1 MGRRGSFV
9 KQGCPSCHTFSIKI
23 PALETPET
31 PPARSL
37 SSLAVEGKPVD
48 CGGRDHAMSTGNST
62 LSNTVAVAV
71 SGGVD
76 SLCALVMLQ
85 QAGHSVLALHGI
97 FLSDA
102 APEPPP
108 GLAAACAALGVP
120 LHVADLRPVFERE
133 VLAPF
138 AAAYAAGRTP
148 NPCALCNRAI
158 KFGALFDAATG
169 LGAQRLATGHY
180 ARLAAAPEDAVTA
193 LLPEGL
199 DPAASRD
206 NARISSVDNGCGCTE
221 GRHGASG
228 AHPPLLAAAHD
239 AAKDQ
244 SYFLSLV
251 PRERLARACFPLAEQ
266 DKARSREIVARAGLA
281 VPVPNESQDICFA
294 PVVSEA
300 ATAGL
305 AAADAYRPFLERRWQ
320 KAALVPPGPGP
331 VFLRDA
337 AGGLREIA
345 RHKGLWRYTEGQR
358 KGLGIAHS
366 EPLYVLAKD
375 GTANALVVGPRALL
389 GVTRCLTGAANVSLP
404 QQYWTG
410 ELLVR
415 LRHRQKPSPAVVTL
429 DASGRLDICFA
440 EPQFPSAPGQVA
452 AVYDGRGHVLAAGI
466 VETMT

>member
-1 MGRRGSFV
+1 M
-9 KQGCPSCHTFSIKI
+9 
-23 PALETPET
+23 A
-31 PPARSL
+31 
-37 SSLAVEGKPVD
+37 

-85 QAGHSVLALHGI
+85 QAGHSVLALHGL
-97 FLSDA
+97 FLPDA
-102 APEPPP
+102 IPEPPP

-158 KFGALFDAATG
+158 KFGALFDAAMD
-169 LGAQRLATGHY
+169 LGAQKLATGHY
-180 ARLAAAPEDAVTA
+180 ARLAPAPEDAVSA
-193 LLPEGL
+193 SLPETL
-199 DPAASRD
+199 NPAASQGD
-206 NARISSVDNGCGCTE
+206 ARVFTGDSGSGCEAEQYGT
-221 GRHGASG
+221 HGT
-228 AHPPLLAAAHD
+228 HPPLLAAASD
-239 AAKDQ
+239 ATKDQ

-266 DKARSREIVARAGLA
+266 DKARSREIVARAGLV
-281 VPVPNESQDICFA
+281 VPVPSESQDICFA
-294 PVVSEA
+294 PAVGGA

-305 AAADAYRPFLERRWQ
+305 SAADAYRPFLERRWR
-320 KAALVPPGPGP
+320 KAATVPPGPGP

-375 GTANALVVGPRALL
+375 GAANALVVGPRALL
-389 GVTRCLTGAANVSLP
+389 GVTHCRTGAANVSLP
-404 QQYWTG
+404 QQYWSG

-415 LRHRQKPSPAVVTL
+415 LRHRQRPSPAAVTL
-429 DASGRLDICFA
+429 DASGRLDIRFA

-452 AVYDGRGHVLAAGI
+452 AVYDGQGHVLAAGI
-466 VETMT
+466 VEVMA

>member
-1 MGRRGSFV
+1 MM
-9 KQGCPSCHTFSIKI
+9 KT
-23 PALETPET
+23 
-31 PPARSL
+31 
-37 SSLAVEGKPVD
+37 VD
-48 CGGRDHAMSTGNST
+48 CGGRDRGMSTGNSIF
-62 LSNTVAVAV
+62 SGTVAVAV

-85 QAGHSVLALHGI
+85 QAGHRVLALHGL
-97 FLSDA
+97 FLPDA

-108 GLAAACAALGVP
+108 GLAAACAILGVP

-158 KFGALFDAATG
+158 KFGALFDAAVN
-169 LGAQRLATGHY
+169 LGAQTLATGHY
-180 ARLAAAPEDAVTA
+180 ARLAAAPEDEAKGGA
-193 LLPEGL
+193 EGEVSGSQPQCSE
-199 DPAASRD
+199 PAAS
-206 NARISSVDNGCGCTE
+206 ARAHGPAGEGAHTLAGNGACTYAALAPGGWSEAKIGNGACARAE
-221 GRHGASG
+221 GRHGTRK

-281 VPVPNESQDICFA
+281 VPVPSESQDICFA
-294 PVVSEA
+294 PPVGGA
-300 ATAGL
+300 AAAGL
-305 AAADAYRPFLERRWQ
+305 SAAEAYRPFLERRWQ
-320 KAALVPPGPGP
+320 QAATVPPGAGP

-337 AGGLREIA
+337 TGEQREIA
-345 RHKGLWRYTEGQR
+345 RHRGLWRYTEGQR

-375 GTANALVVGPRALL
+375 GAANALVVGPRALL
-389 GVTRCLTGAANVSLP
+389 GVTRCRTGAANVLLP
-404 QQYWTG
+404 QRYWSG
-410 ELLVR
+410 RLLVR
-415 LRHRQKPSPAVVTL
+415 LRHRQRPSPATVTL
-429 DASGRLDICFA
+429 DASGRLDIHFA

-452 AVYDGRGHVLAAGI
+452 AVYDERGHVLAAGI
-466 VETMT
+466 VEIMA